1 MLDSKD
7 HIKAF
12 DRKDMLRMLDRLPK
26 HLEEGLRTGREAAL
40 PKFRPSIVI
49 VCGVGG
55 SAIGGDILCEWM
67 ATVSDVHC
75 IVSRSYSIPRSV
87 RKDSLVI
94 VASYSGNTEETLSMF
109 REAKSR
115 GARIV
120 CISSGGQLAKDA
132 EDEDIPVAKLPA
144 GMMPRASVG
153 FMLGTMIGVLERIGL
168 ISEEKQ
174 YEESVRVLKGVIRAC
189 RSTTPTVDNP
199 AKKMAHQLHGT
210 IPVIIGYDI
219 SRPIAKR
226 WANQFNENSKNMA
239 FSSQLPELNHNE
251 IVGWMKDSRSKGF
264 SAIFLDHSHASES
277 MTRRVKA
284 TKEMLNR
291 VAQVHGVPSEGE
303 GPLAQML
310 SLMLIGDYVSVYLG
324 LLGREDPSSNE
335 PIDELKEVLSKK

>member
-1 MLDSKD
+1 MLDSKE
-7 HIKAF
+7 HIKVF
-12 DRKDMLRMLDRLPK
+12 DRKDMLLMLDRLPR
-26 HLEEGLRTGREAAL
+26 HLEGGLRTGRKVGL
-40 PKFRPSIVI
+40 PRFRPGSVL

-55 SAIGGDILCEWM
+55 SAIGGDLLCEWM
-67 ATVSDVHC
+67 STVSDVHC

-87 RKDSLVI
+87 NTDSLVI

-109 REAKSR
+109 QEAKNR
-115 GARIV
+115 GARMV
-120 CISSGGQLAKDA
+120 CISSGGRLSKIAGQH
-132 EDEDIPVAKLPA
+132 DIPVAKLPA

-153 FMLGTMIGVLERIGL
+153 LMLGTMIGILERVGL

-174 YEESVRVLKGVIRAC
+174 YEECVRVLEGVVSAC
-189 RSTTPTVDNP
+189 RSSTPTVDNP

-219 SRPIAKR
+219 SRPVAKR
-226 WANQFNENSKNMA
+226 WANQFNENSKTMA

-264 SAIFLDHSHASES
+264 SAIFLDHDHASAS

-284 TKEMLNR
+284 TKEMVNR
-291 VAQVHGVPSEGE
+291 VAQVHGVSSQGN